1 MKPHIDSKWN
11 LFLAHEFE
19 KDYYKRLLIQLEVDR
34 QKGLEVYPPSELMF
48 NAFNLCPFDKLK
60 VVILGQDPYHQP
72 GQAMGLAFSVPI
84 GQKIP
89 PSLRNIYKELNRDL
103 HIPIPSHGDLST
115 WAKQGVLLLNTS
127 LSVLKNQPNSHQN
140 IGWKDFTNH
149 IITLLNDQK
158 SNIVF
163 LLWGNHARSKRDL
176 IDPQKHAILESP
188 HPSPLAR
195 GGFYGNN
202 HFSTTNIYLESKKIA
217 PIDWKII

>member
-1 MKPHIDSKWN
+1 MKQHIDPKWN

-34 QKGLEVYPPSELMF
+34 QKGLVVYPPSELMF

-60 VVILGQDPYHQP
+60 VLILGQDPYHQP

-103 HIPIPSHGDLST
+103 YIPIPSHGDLST

-140 IGWKDFTNH
+140 IGWKDFTDH
-149 IITLLNDQK
+149 IITLLNNQK

-202 HFSTTNIYLESKKIA
+202 HFSATNIYLESKKIA

>member
-1 MKPHIDSKWN
+1 MKPHIDPKWN
-11 LFLAHEFE
+11 LFLIHEFE
-19 KDYYKRLLIQLEVDR
+19 KDYYKSLLIQLEVDR

-48 NAFNLCPFDKLK
+48 NAFNLCPFDELK

-72 GQAMGLAFSVPI
+72 GQAMGLAFSVPK

-127 LSVLKNQPNSHQN
+127 LSVLKNQANSHQN
-140 IGWKDFTNH
+140 IGWKDFTDH
-149 IITLLNDQK
+149 VITLLNEQK

-202 HFSTTNIYLESKKIA
+202 HFSSTNIYLESKKIA
-217 PIDWKII
+217 PIEWKII

>member
-1 MKPHIDSKWN
+1 
-11 LFLAHEFE
+11 
-19 KDYYKRLLIQLEVDR
+19 LIQLEVDR

-72 GQAMGLAFSVPI
+72 GLAMGLAFSVPI